1 MKETALWD
9 KLRPELAKLGK
20 FQKIADKFTGGIPD
34 VLGNHQGHGIA
45 IELKEFKGTAANYW
59 VRYRPGQV
67 RWLRDWQEAGG
78 TSWVASTVGTEVY
91 LIPVQHI
98 AKLADGVNLPDLV
111 KISSYIKGEEQW
123 EHVALAIVRK
133 STLTYRGQPRS
144 SM

>member
-45 IELKEFKGTAANYW
+45 IELKEFKGTAAGYW

-91 LIPVQHI
+91 LIPMQHI

-123 EHVALAIVRK
+123 EHVALAIVKK
-133 STLTYRGQPRS
+133 STPT
-144 SM
+144 

>member
-59 VRYRPGQV
+59 VKYRPGQV

-91 LIPVQHI
+91 LIPIQHI
-98 AKLADGVNLPDLV
+98 AKLADGVNLQELGR
-111 KISSYIKGEEQW
+111 ISSYIKGEEQW
-123 EHVALAIVRK
+123 EHVALAIVKK
-133 STLTYRGQPRS
+133 STRT
-144 SM
+144 